1 MQLLSRPAAW
11 LSIIILILGAILS
24 LAGLLIEDIYSGN
37 SLSLTAQARGQDLVT
52 LCIAVPA
59 LLAVLVASLRG
70 SIRGTLALAGL
81 VGYFLYT
88 YASYA
93 FMNHFNVWFFAIV
106 AAFSCSLF
114 AFVVLLARLTRD
126 LPALISTPK
135 VPLRACAVMLLFVGA
150 AVLAL
155 WLAQLLPA
163 LSGGSSRV
171 LEESGG
177 KPVIQALDLGV
188 FVPAAVLAAV
198 LVVRGRPTGVVW
210 VTVLR
215 VKGLTL
221 ALGVVSMTLFMA
233 RAGTPDWGGAVIFS
247 LFSLLFLG
255 SMIWLFSV
263 LKLSRGGA

>member
-11 LSIIILILGAILS
+11 LSLIILILGAVLS

-37 SLSLTAQARGQDLVT
+37 SLSLAAQARGQDLVT

-59 LLAVLVASLRG
+59 
-70 SIRGTLALAGL
+70 
-81 VGYFLYT
+81 
-88 YASYA
+88 
-93 FMNHFNVWFFAIV
+93 
-106 AAFSCSLF
+106 
-114 AFVVLLARLTRD
+114 RLTRD
-126 LPALISTPK
+126 IPVLLSSPKAL
-135 VPLRACAVMLLFVGA
+135 LRACAVLLLFVGG
-150 AVLAL
+150 AVLAM

-163 LSGGSSRV
+163 LSGGSARV

-188 FVPAAVLAAV
+188 FVPAAVTAAV
-198 LVVRGRPTGVVW
+198 LVFRGRPTGVVW
-210 VTVLR
+210 VAVLL

-221 ALGVVSMTLFMA
+221 ALAVVSMTLFMD

-255 SMIWLFSV
+255 AMIWLFSA
-263 LKLSRGGA
+263 LKITPGRSLMPGAEACQGEI